1 MQTELDA
8 LRLILAKEHSFS
20 SKMRYLSPD
29 HDTMVPLL
37 IYFGEYFK
45 QKERMSQEEK
55 RAIRLKIINNI
66 CESSYE
72 SFYQMT
78 SWQAMYTFSWAVC
91 HSFGAWGQ
99 EPSTDPIIP
108 PNSES

>member
-8 LRLILAKEHSFS
+8 LRLMLAKEHSFS
-20 SKMRYLSPD
+20 SKFRYLSPN
-29 HDTMVPLL
+29 HEAMVPLL

-45 QKERMSQEEK
+45 QKGRMSQDEK
-55 RAIRLKIINNI
+55 RAIRLKIVNAI

-78 SWQAMYTFSWAVC
+78 SWQL
-91 HSFGAWGQ
+91 
-99 EPSTDPIIP
+99 STITNFLKDL
-108 PNSES
+108 NEERDGKAYQFLEYVETNA

>member
-20 SKMRYLSPD
+20 PKMRYLSPD
-29 HDTMVPLL
+29 HEAMVPLL

-78 SWQAMYTFSWAVC
+78 SWQLSAITNFLKDLEEEQHGKAYQFLEYVETS
-91 HSFGAWGQ
+91 S
-99 EPSTDPIIP
+99 
-108 PNSES
+108 